1 MAQAVSRN
9 AASRAVLVFIS
20 PLKPNIL
27 SHVDQIAQEA
37 ADALEHTA
45 GRARIFLGG
54 RRISSLVKP
63 GLTSAS
69 RARAVHQLGAVASRP
84 RRAGFGIG
92 DLGFV
97 GRAESLRIPD
107 PESLR
112 IPNPES
118 RIPASVRRRA
128 AGGTS
133 VRSDRCRTSDTS
145 LAGSTLACGLNF
157 KTTMRPSRS
166 IVSTPSRSAIT
177 RMRP

>member
-1 MAQAVSRN
+1 M
-9 AASRAVLVFIS
+9 
-20 PLKPNIL
+20 
-27 SHVDQIAQEA
+27 
-37 ADALEHTA
+37 
-45 GRARIFLGG
+45 
-54 RRISSLVKP
+54 VKP

-145 LAGSTLACGLNF
+145 LAGSTAELDFVKNILGYQTGVAPGDVSDLAASSLAPLL
-157 KTTMRPSRS
+157 RSR
-166 IVSTPSRSAIT
+166 
-177 RMRP
+177 